1 MTEVYERGA
10 ITRAPIHPGEILRE
24 DVLPELGVSKS
35 SFARSIH
42 VSRPTLYD
50 ILNEVRPI
58 TTSMALRLGKVIGNG
73 PNVWIG
79 MQQKYDLFY
88 VARNMAE
95 ELEELEEIQVKY
107 G

>member
-10 ITRAPIHPGEILRE
+10 VTRAPTHPGAILRE
-24 DVLPELGVSKS
+24 DVLPALGVSKAE
-35 SFARSIH
+35 FARSIH
-42 VSRPTLYD
+42 VSRPMLYD

-58 TTSMALRLGKVIGNG
+58 SIAMALRLGKVLGNG

-79 MQQKYDLFY
+79 MQQKYDLFHTEQD
-88 VARNMAE
+88 MAE
-95 ELEELEEIQVKY
+95 ELDQMHVMY